1 MKEVEP
7 AGQPGKPF
15 PACPRGQVSVCPELQ
30 TGTWLPQNP
39 GHTIQ
44 LRPVPTSRP
53 IDRPTG
59 KHSEGGGREMRAWE
73 TKSCPTTGTL
83 HGHASGP
90 GAPFPATPGSRGPAG
105 YRPPSPD
112 PSGLGKKNVSTEA
125 PPTNGP
131 REGRR
136 RGPSHPFR
144 STPHVLCRSR
154 PREYDSARA
163 GGSHQ
168 SGGRR
173 GGAHAGMT
181 TGKQACRPPSLSR
194 PPMPSQRTARAAPHF
209 GDERLEG
216 PQAGVI
222 HAPKGDPGQGQATR
236 AQAVP
241 GAAHP
246 LPSLGRRPG
255 PGLVGPRGRS
265 GKSGC
270 WSTRPGGPRACLGSA
285 VTVTPSQA
293 CRPNLR

>member
-1 MKEVEP
+1 MEP

-44 LRPVPTSRP
+44 LRPVPTSRQ

-105 YRPPSPD
+105 YHPPSPD
-112 PSGLGKKNVSTEA
+112 PSGLGKKMFPRRRLRRTDPAKEGAGARATLSAPPLTACAGLDLVST
-125 PPTNGP
+125 
-131 REGRR
+131 
-136 RGPSHPFR
+136 
-144 STPHVLCRSR
+144 TPHGPAVAISR
-154 PREYDSARA
+154 GA
-163 GGSHQ
+163 GG
-168 SGGRR
+168 

-194 PPMPSQRTARAAPHF
+194 PPTPSQRTARAAPHF

-216 PQAGVI
+216 RRAGVI

-270 WSTRPGGPRACLGSA
+270 WSTRPGGPRTCLGSA

-293 CRPNLR
+293 CTPNLR

>member
-144 STPHVLCRSR
+144 STPHGLCRSR
-154 PREYDSARA
+154 PRQYDSARA

-168 SGGRR
+168 SGGRGGRDPCRHDDRETSVPATEPVAPSNALSAQPGPLLTSGMR
-173 GGAHAGMT
+173 GWRDRRRESFTLQRATRDKA
-181 TGKQACRPPSLSR
+181 RPPEHRQSR
-194 PPMPSQRTARAAPHF
+194 APHT
-209 GDERLEG
+209 L
-216 PQAGVI
+216 
-222 HAPKGDPGQGQATR
+222 
-236 AQAVP
+236 
-241 GAAHP
+241 
-246 LPSLGRRPG
+246 S
-255 PGLVGPRGRS
+255 PR
-265 GKSGC
+265 
-270 WSTRPGGPRACLGSA
+270 
-285 VTVTPSQA
+285 
-293 CRPNLR
+293 